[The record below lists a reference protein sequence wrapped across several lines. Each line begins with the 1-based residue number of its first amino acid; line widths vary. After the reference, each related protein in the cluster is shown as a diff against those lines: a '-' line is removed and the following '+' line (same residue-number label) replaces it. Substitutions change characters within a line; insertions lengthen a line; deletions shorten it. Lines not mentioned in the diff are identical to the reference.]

1 MFGTAQAQCTVAG
14 NVIPCPGFLVGQ
26 LNGGTLG
33 SFVTGAEWT
42 TIGKAPFAVPG
53 TGDFPY
59 GQRYQRNATQLLVQ
73 TEARTS
79 GANPII
85 DGTIGIGVVKTADAD
100 PALPRLDFD
109 YVYQNQFVTP
119 PTVQKVKVMT
129 ITGNTTKITN
139 VSGSTLF
146 CLAPIGSNPPC
157 FGRVGIERTNP
168 SYTLDV
174 NGLIRAQTTIYSSD
188 ARFKENVQPIENGL
202 DVINRLNGTTYTF
215 RQDMEGEGY
224 SFVNGTFGG
233 FMAQEVEKVLPQ
245 IVYTDEQGY
254 KGLDYVGVIPYL
266 VEGVK
271 ELSSQNKS
279 LEARNAN
286 LDAKIADLQAQIDA
300 LRAGDASGKG
310 AASSLEA
317 TAMPA
322 ELFQNVPN
330 PTSGATEIRYSLPE
344 TVRAAQLLVF
354 DMNGKQLRS
363 FDIRDRGLG
372 NVAIAAGEL
381 SSGMYLYTLL
391 ADGKEVGTRRMI
403 ITE

>member
-1 MFGTAQAQCTVAG
+1 
-14 NVIPCPGFLVGQ
+14 
-26 LNGGTLG
+26 
-33 SFVTGAEWT
+33 
-42 TIGKAPFAVPG
+42 
-53 TGDFPY
+53 
-59 GQRYQRNATQLLVQ
+59 
-73 TEARTS
+73 
-79 GANPII
+79 
-85 DGTIGIGVVKTADAD
+85 
-100 PALPRLDFD
+100 
-109 YVYQNQFVTP
+109 
-119 PTVQKVKVMT
+119 VMT
-129 ITGNTTKITN
+129 ITGNTSKIVNT
-139 VSGSTLF
+139 SGLTQL
-146 CLAPIGSNPPC
+146 CLAPIGVNPPC

-188 ARFKENVQPIENGL
+188 ARFKENIQPIKNGL

-224 SFVNGTFGG
+224 SFANGIYGG
-233 FMAQEVEKVLPQ
+233 FIAQEVEKVLPQ
-245 IVYTDEQGY
+245 IVYNDEQGY

-271 ELSSQNKS
+271 EIANQNQVLQSQNAS
-279 LEARNAN
+279 

-300 LRAGDASGKG
+300 LRDGAASGKG
-310 AASSLEA
+310 AAGSLDGA
-317 TAMPA
+317 SLPA

-330 PTSGATEIRYSLPE
+330 PFNGVTEIRFNLPE
-344 TVRAAQLLVF
+344 TVRAASLLVF

-363 FDIRDRGLG
+363 YDVAERGLG
-372 NVAIAAGEL
+372 NVRIAANEL